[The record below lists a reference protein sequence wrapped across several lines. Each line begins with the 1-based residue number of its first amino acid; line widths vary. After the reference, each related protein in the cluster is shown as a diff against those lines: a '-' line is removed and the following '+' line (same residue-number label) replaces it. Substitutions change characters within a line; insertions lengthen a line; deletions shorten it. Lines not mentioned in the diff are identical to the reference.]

1 MNYLIRPVFSK
12 LHNLSL
18 RITRST
24 FNVEKQ
30 EYLCPI
36 CQRLSNS
43 VLPIATNLTR
53 NISAKPPS
61 RKTFTLWLKELE
73 TIISQN
79 IERKKPSKIQDNF
92 EEVDNL
98 VLNYKIDL
106 DSLMTKRF
114 DGNFV
119 DMTTNFA
126 VNCVTVKYYLDFFHP
141 CISTVS
147 FLDGDNSFSNSKT
160 ISQIEFPYRIENS
173 SNHSR
178 SGRAEK
184 PFADH

>member
-1 MNYLIRPVFSK
+1 M
-12 LHNLSL
+12 
-18 RITRST
+18 
-24 FNVEKQ
+24 EKQ

-73 TIISQN
+73 TMISQN
-79 IERKKPSKIQDNF
+79 AERKKPSKIQDNF

-106 DSLMTKRF
+106 ESLMTARF

-126 VNCVTVKYYLDFFHP
+126 VNCVTVNIFFFNAIFV
-141 CISTVS
+141 ISGVR
-147 FLDGDNSFSNSKT
+147 LLSKCKW
-160 ISQIEFPYRIENS
+160 IF
-173 SNHSR
+173 
-178 SGRAEK
+178 
-184 PFADH
+184 